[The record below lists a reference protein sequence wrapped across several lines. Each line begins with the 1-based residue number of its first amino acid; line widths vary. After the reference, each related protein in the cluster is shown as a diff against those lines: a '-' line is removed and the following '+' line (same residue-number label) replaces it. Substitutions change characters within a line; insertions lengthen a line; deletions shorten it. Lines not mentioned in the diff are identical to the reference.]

1 MCRTLTIVWHRTLI
15 IFIYW
20 EGPLTCEDESFRIV
34 ISPEDGW
41 TGAWD
46 LSTFLWLSS
55 ESCLNFDSRFDCLR
69 FLYSSSRNLS
79 STTSNFIGLLLNP
92 PFLVYF
98 CTYLGLL
105 LSSYR
110 YLTLASS
117 LLALELLVA
126 GLDFGLMNSNRNELL
141 FGFSL
146 DSSLSFCI
154 QNKVSGSSLVNEEN
168 RHRESLDP

>member
-1 MCRTLTIVWHRTLI
+1 M
-15 IFIYW
+15 
-20 EGPLTCEDESFRIV
+20 
-34 ISPEDGW
+34 
-41 TGAWD
+41 
-46 LSTFLWLSS
+46 
-55 ESCLNFDSRFDCLR
+55 
-69 FLYSSSRNLS
+69 
-79 STTSNFIGLLLNP
+79 NP

-154 QNKVSGSSLVNEEN
+154 QRYQKELIFSQSLLLERVLILKWTILTRLKISRFNVTFRCQKFKINKIVCVRMYTNLILGRFS
-168 RHRESLDP
+168 